1 MTHFLARAA
10 LAAALLGA
18 CGTAA
23 AQEALR
29 PEVGKPLARAKQ
41 LLAAH
46 QYAQAQAQVRAASS
60 VRGLTANESFI
71 IEEMR
76 GAIAQQQGD
85 VATASKTYADM
96 LASGRVPAG
105 EQAKLFMAEASM
117 AYQMKNYPNVV
128 AWTQKYL
135 HAGGNAPEMRGLL
148 IQAYYL
154 QGDYANAAKLQS
166 AQIAAATKA
175 GQRPTEQALQLLARC
190 QEEMHDTLGF
200 GNTMTLLVTYYPKPD
215 YWQNLIH
222 SAQTRPGFNSRLQL
236 DIDRF
241 ELAIGLITKPADLMD
256 MTELALQVPLPGEAK
271 AVVDRGFASGALG
284 TGPEAARQQRLR
296 ALVQRVY
303 ADEQP
308 KLASRQAEAQAAHDG
323 NASVAL
329 GEEYASY
336 GQYDQAIALML
347 AGMKKDALRHADD
360 AKLHLGLAYL
370 HAGRKPDAVRVL
382 RTVGGTEGAAE
393 IARLWILQIGTGK

>member
-10 LAAALLGA
+10 LSAALLGA

-41 LLAAH
+41 LLAGH
-46 QYAQAQAQVRAASS
+46 QYGPALAQVNAAAA

-71 IEEMR
+71 VQEMR
-76 GAIAQQQGD
+76 GAIAQQSGQ
-85 VATASKTYADM
+85 VALAAKTYADM
-96 LASGRVPAG
+96 LASGRVPAA
-105 EQAKLFMAEASM
+105 EQPKLYMAEASM

-135 HAGGNAPEMRGLL
+135 HAGGRAPEMNMLL

-154 QGDYANAAKLQS
+154 QGDYPNAARLQT
-166 AQIAAATKA
+166 AQIAAMQKA
-175 GQRPTEQALQLLARC
+175 GQRPTEQELQLLARS

-236 DIDRF
+236 DVDRF
-241 ELAIGLITKPADLMD
+241 QMAIGLITKPADLMD

-271 AVVDRGFASGALG
+271 AIVDRGFASGALG

-296 ALVQRVY
+296 ALVDKVY

-308 KLASRQAEAQAAHDG
+308 KLAGREAEAQAAHDG
-323 NASVAL
+323 NALVAL
-329 GEEYASY
+329 GDEYASY
-336 GQYDQAIALML
+336 GQYDRGIALML
-347 AGMKKDALRHADD
+347 AGIRKAALRHPDD

-370 HAGRKPDAVRVL
+370 HAGRKPDAVRVF

-393 IARLWILQIGTGK
+393 IARLWILQSGTTK

>member
-10 LAAALLGA
+10 LAAALSGA
-18 CGTAA
+18 CGAAA

-29 PEVGKPLARAKQ
+29 PEVGKPLAKAKQ

-46 QYAQAQAQVRAASS
+46 QFAAAQAQVRAASA

-76 GAIAQQQGD
+76 GAVAQQSGD

-96 LASGRVPAG
+96 LASGRVPAS
-105 EQAKLFMAEASM
+105 EQTKLYMAEASM
-117 AYQMKNYPNVV
+117 AYQMKSYPNVV

-135 HAGGNAPEMRGLL
+135 HAGGNAPEMRTLL

-154 QGDYANAAKLQS
+154 QGDFPNAAKLQA
-166 AQIAAATKA
+166 AQIAATVKA
-175 GQRPTEQALQLLARC
+175 GQRPTEQQLQLLARS

-200 GNTMTLLVTYYPKPD
+200 GNTMTMLVTYYPKPD

-241 ELAIGLITKPADLMD
+241 EFALGMIKKPADLMD

-271 AVVDRGFASGALG
+271 AIVDAGFASGTFGA
-284 TGPEAARQQRLR
+284 GPEAARQQRLR
-296 ALVQRVY
+296 ALVNKVY

-308 KLASRQAEAQAAHDG
+308 KLAAREADANAAHDG
-323 NASVAL
+323 NLLAAL
-329 GEEYASY
+329 GDEYGSY
-336 GQYDQAIALML
+336 GQYDHGIALMQ
-347 AGMKKDALRHADD
+347 AGLKKGGLRHPDD
-360 AKLHLGLAYL
+360 VKLHLGLVYL
-370 HAGRKPDAVRVL
+370 HAGHKADAVRTF
-382 RTVGGTEGAAE
+382 RTVGGSEGAAE
-393 IARLWILQIGTGK
+393 IARLWILQAQTSK

>member
-1 MTHFLARAA
+1 MTNLLARAT
-10 LAAALLGA
+10 LTAALLA
-18 CGTAA
+18 ASGTAF

-41 LLAAH
+41 LLAGH
-46 QYAQAQAQVRAASS
+46 QFAAAQAQVRAAAG

-76 GAIAQQQGD
+76 GAIAQQSGD
-85 VATASKTYADM
+85 IALAAKTYADM
-96 LASGRVPAG
+96 LASGRVPAA
-105 EQAKLFMAEASM
+105 EQSKLYMAEASM

-135 HAGGNAPEMRGLL
+135 HSGGKSPEMATLL

-154 QGDYANAAKLQS
+154 QGDYPNAAKLQG
-166 AQIAAATKA
+166 ARIAAEMHA
-175 GQRPTEQALQLLARC
+175 GQRPTEQELQLLARC
-190 QEEMHDTLGF
+190 QQEMHDELGF

-236 DIDRF
+236 DIERF
-241 ELAIGLITKPADLMD
+241 ELAIGVLTKPADLMD

-271 AVVDRGFASGALG
+271 AIVDRGFASGALG
-284 TGPEAARQQRLR
+284 VGPEAARQQRLR
-296 ALVQRVY
+296 ALVEKTY
-303 ADEQP
+303 AAELP
-308 KLASRQAEAQAAHDG
+308 KLAAREPDAQAAHDG
-323 NASVAL
+323 NALVAL
-329 GEEYASY
+329 GDEYASY
-336 GQYDQAIALML
+336 GQYDHGISLML
-347 AGMKKDALRHADD
+347 AGLKKGGLRHPDD

-370 HAGRKPDAVRVL
+370 HAGHKADAIRMF

-393 IARLWILQIGTGK
+393 IARLWIVQAGTTK

>member
-46 QYAQAQAQVRAASS
+46 QYAAAQAQVRAAAA

-76 GAIAQQQGD
+76 GAIAQQSGD
-85 VATASKTYADM
+85 VATAAKTYSDM
-96 LASGRVPAG
+96 LASGRVPAA
-105 EQAKLFMAEASM
+105 EQTKLYMAEASM

-135 HAGGNAPEMRGLL
+135 HAGGRAPEMNTLL

-154 QGDYANAAKLQS
+154 QGDYSNAAKLQA
-166 AQIAAATKA
+166 AQIAAVIKA
-175 GQRPTEQALQLLARC
+175 GQRPTEQELQLLARS

-236 DIDRF
+236 DVERF
-241 ELAIGLITKPADLMD
+241 QLAIGLLTKPADLMD

-271 AVVDRGFASGALG
+271 AIVDKGFASGVLG

-296 ALVQRVY
+296 ALVDKVY
-303 ADEQP
+303 AAEQP
-308 KLASRQAEAQAAHDG
+308 KLAGREADAQAAHDG
-323 NASVAL
+323 NALVAL
-329 GEEYASY
+329 GDEYASY
-336 GQYDQAIALML
+336 GQYDRGITLML
-347 AGMKKDALRHADD
+347 AGLKKGGLRHPDD
-360 AKLHLGLAYL
+360 AKLHLGLVYL
-370 HAGRKPDAVRVL
+370 HAGRKTDAVRVF

-393 IARLWILQIGTGK
+393 IARLWILQAATTK

>member
-10 LAAALLGA
+10 LTAALLGA
-18 CGTAA
+18 CGTAT

-29 PEVGKPLARAKQ
+29 PEVGKPLAKAKQ

-46 QYAQAQAQVRAASS
+46 NYAAAQAQVRTAAA

-76 GAIAQQQGD
+76 GAIAQQSGD
-85 VATASKTYADM
+85 TATASKTYADM
-96 LASGRVPAG
+96 LASGRVPAA
-105 EQAKLFMAEASM
+105 EQTKLFMAEASM

-128 AWTQKYL
+128 AWTQKYM
-135 HAGGNAPEMRGLL
+135 HAGGTAPEMRALL

-154 QGDYANAAKLQS
+154 QGDYTNAAKLQA
-166 AQIAAATKA
+166 AQIAAVIKS
-175 GQRPTEQALQLLARC
+175 GQRPTEPELQLLARS

-215 YWQNLIH
+215 YWQNLVH

-236 DIDRF
+236 DIERF
-241 ELAIGLITKPADLMD
+241 QLAIGLLTKPADLMD

-271 AVVDRGFASGALG
+271 AVVDKAFASGTFG

-296 ALVQRVY
+296 ALVDKVY

-308 KLASRQAEAQAAHDG
+308 KLAGRQAEAQAAHDG
-323 NASVAL
+323 NALVAL
-329 GEEYASY
+329 GDEYASY
-336 GQYDQAIALML
+336 GQYDQGISLML
-347 AGMKKDALRHADD
+347 AGLKKDALRHADD
-360 AKLHLGLAYL
+360 AKLHLGLVYL
-370 HAGRKPDAVRVL
+370 HAGHKADAIRMF
-382 RTVGGTEGAAE
+382 RTVGGTEGTAE
-393 IARLWILQIGTGK
+393 IARLWILRESTSK

>member
-1 MTHFLARAA
+1 MTHFLTRAA

-29 PEVGKPLARAKQ
+29 PEVGKPLAKAKQ

-46 QYAQAQAQVRAASS
+46 QYPAAQAQVRAAAS

-71 IEEMR
+71 IAEMR

-96 LASGRVPAG
+96 LASGRVPAA
-105 EQAKLFMAEASM
+105 EQTKLFMAEASM

-128 AWTQKYL
+128 AWTEKYL
-135 HAGGNAPEMRGLL
+135 KAGGRAPEMNTLL

-154 QGDYANAAKLQS
+154 QGDYPNAAKLQA
-166 AQIAAATKA
+166 AQIAAVVKA
-175 GQRPTEQALQLLARC
+175 GQRPTEQELQLLARS

-200 GNTMTLLVTYYPKPD
+200 GNTMTQLVTYYPKPD
-215 YWQNLIH
+215 YWQNLVH

-241 ELAIGLITKPADLMD
+241 ELAIGLLTKPADLMD
-256 MTELALQVPLPGEAK
+256 MTELALQAPLPGEAK

-284 TGPEAARQQRLR
+284 TGPEAPRQQRLR
-296 ALVQRVY
+296 ALVEKVY
-303 ADEQP
+303 ATEQP
-308 KLASRQAEAQAAHDG
+308 KLAGREADAQAAHDG
-323 NASVAL
+323 NAAVAL

-336 GQYDQAIALML
+336 GQYDKGIALIL
-347 AGMKKDALRHADD
+347 AGLKKDALRHPDD
-360 AKLHLGLAYL
+360 ARLHLGLAYL
-370 HAGRKPDAVRVL
+370 HAGHKPDAIRVL

-393 IARLWILQIGTGK
+393 IARLWILQAATTK

>member
-10 LAAALLGA
+10 LSAALLGA
-18 CGTAA
+18 CATAT

-29 PEVGKPLARAKQ
+29 PEVGKPLAKAKQ

-46 QYAQAQAQVRAASS
+46 QFAAAQAQVRAASA

-76 GAIAQQQGD
+76 GAIAQQSGD
-85 VATASKTYADM
+85 VATAAKTYADM
-96 LASGRVPAG
+96 LASGRVPAA
-105 EQAKLFMAEASM
+105 EQVKLYMAEASM
-117 AYQMKNYPNVV
+117 AYQMKNYPNVA

-135 HAGGNAPEMRGLL
+135 RAGGNAPEMRALL

-154 QGDYANAAKLQS
+154 QGDYPNAAKLQA
-166 AQIAAATKA
+166 AQIAALMKA
-175 GQRPTEQALQLLARC
+175 GQRPTEQELQLLARS

-200 GNTMTLLVTYYPKPD
+200 GNTMTLLVTYFPKPD

-236 DIDRF
+236 DVERF
-241 ELAIGLITKPADLMD
+241 QLAIGLLTKPADLMD

-271 AVVDRGFASGALG
+271 AIVDRAFTSGVFG

-296 ALVQRVY
+296 ALVEKVY
-303 ADEQP
+303 AAEQP
-308 KLASRQAEAQAAHDG
+308 KLASREADAQAAHDG
-323 NASVAL
+323 NALVAL
-329 GEEYASY
+329 GDEYASY
-336 GQYDQAIALML
+336 GQYDRGIALML
-347 AGMKKDALRHADD
+347 AGMKKGALRHADD
-360 AKLHLGLAYL
+360 AKLHLGLVYL
-370 HAGRKPDAVRVL
+370 HAGHKADAVRVF

-393 IARLWILQIGTGK
+393 IARLWILQSGMTK